1 MILLTFLAISST
13 VSELPTINQS
23 PSLVENE
30 IKLLDTLIYATE
42 KNLADQKKIKQ
53 DILDYQ
59 KGLAL
64 YLENSSDKE
73 VVLSVARKADSLL
86 NEIKEAHLID
96 TFEPDFISE
105 LTLFSQIAQKKGIPR
120 PL

>member
-1 MILLTFLAISST
+1 MFLYTLLAVTSVLNT
-13 VSELPTINQS
+13 LPEPTQS
-23 PSLVENE
+23 PSLVEDE
-30 IKLLDTLIYATE
+30 IKLIDTLIYATE
-42 KNLADQKKIKQ
+42 KNLIDQKKIKQ

-64 YLENSSDKE
+64 YMEHSSDKE
-73 VVLSVARKADSLL
+73 VVFSVARKADALL

-105 LTLFSQIAQKKGIPR
+105 LTVFSQIAQKKGIPR
-120 PL
+120 P